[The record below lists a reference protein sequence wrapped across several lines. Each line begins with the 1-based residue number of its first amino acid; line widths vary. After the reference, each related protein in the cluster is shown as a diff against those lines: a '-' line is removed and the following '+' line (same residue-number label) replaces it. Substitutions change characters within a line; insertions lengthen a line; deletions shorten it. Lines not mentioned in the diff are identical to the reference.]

1 MATNAVIERD
11 IVIIGAGPTGLGAAT
26 RLHQL
31 GHKDWLL
38 VDAFEGPGGLA
49 CTDVTPEGFL
59 YDMGGHVIFSH
70 YDYFDQLI
78 DSAVGS
84 GEDYWNTHERVS
96 YVRMMER
103 WVPYPFQNNI
113 TSLPMEDQITCI
125 NGLIEAKVANALSK
139 EKPANFDEWIM
150 RVMGE
155 GIANIFMRPYNF
167 KVWAIPTTH
176 MQCSWL
182 GERVATANVAKVV
195 ENVIRKKEESGW
207 GPNATFRFPK
217 TGGTGAIWKKVGE
230 RLPAEKQKYGVTV
243 KDFRAD
249 DKEIVMS
256 DGTVIKY
263 NKLMSTIPL
272 DITLTKLGRKDLAD
286 RLTYSS
292 THVIGLGLR
301 GDSPHDTKCWLYY
314 PEDNCPFYRCTIFSH
329 YAEGNSPTAE
339 MLLPTIRHGDK
350 NQPVTSEEATPRP
363 GPYWSLMF
371 EVSESAEHKPVNQAT
386 IVEETIQGAINTAMI
401 SSADEV
407 VSIYYRR
414 LEHGYPTPCLKRDAC
429 LAEALP
435 MLKEKNIWSRGRFG
449 SYKYEVANQDHSCMI
464 GVEAVDNMLFGAK
477 EFTLHHPALTNEG
490 GKKNREI
497 QFTEGT
503 SIFGV

>member
-1 MATNAVIERD
+1 MARQEHD

-26 RLHQL
+26 RLNQL
-31 GHKDWLL
+31 GHKNWLL
-38 VDAFEGPGGLA
+38 VDAFSEAGGLA

-78 DSAVGS
+78 DAAVGK
-84 GEDYWNTHERVS
+84 GPEFWNTLERVS
-96 YVRMMER
+96 YVRMMNR

-125 NGLIEAKVANALSK
+125 NGLIEAKVANALAKSA
-139 EKPANFDEWIM
+139 PANFDEWIL

-155 GIANIFMRPYNF
+155 GLANIFMRPYNF

-176 MQCSWL
+176 MQCTWL

-195 ENVIRKKEESGW
+195 ENVIRKKEESSW

-217 TGGTGAIWKKVGE
+217 KGGTGAIWKAVGNL
-230 RLPAEKQKYGVTV
+230 LPADKQKYGVNV
-243 KDFRAD
+243 NEFRAD
-249 DKEIVMS
+249 AQELVLS
-256 DGTVIKY
+256 DGTVVHY
-263 NKLMSTIPL
+263 NKLISTIPL
-272 DITLTKLGRKDLAD
+272 DITLAKLGHVEMAKK
-286 RLTYSS
+286 LTYSS

-301 GDSPHDTKCWLYY
+301 GVSPHDTKCWLYY
-314 PEDNCPFYRCTIFSH
+314 PEDNCPFYRCTVFSH
-329 YAEGNSPTAE
+329 YAEGNQPAADVK
-339 MLLPTIRHGDK
+339 LPTLRHGDK
-350 NQPVTSEEATPRP
+350 NIPVTPQEATARP

-371 EVSESAEHKPVNQAT
+371 EVSESATYKPVNAAT

-414 LEHGYPTPCLKRDAC
+414 IEHGYPTPCLKRDGV

-435 MLKEKNIWSRGRFG
+435 MLRKKNIWSRGRFG

-464 GVEAVDNMLFGAK
+464 GVECVDNILFGTK
-477 EFTLHHPALTNEG
+477 EFTLLYPSLTNEG
-490 GKKNREI
+490 GAKN
-497 QFTEGT
+497 TELKYDTGN
-503 SIFGV
+503 IFGL